1 MENSHAMFKMIEAA
15 IGRYFLKYVFLNL
28 LQNYRNHLFC
38 TLFLVKF
45 QASKPVTL
53 SIETP
58 TQVVSCEYCEM
69 FKNSFFIEHLR
80 WLLLKS

>member
-58 TQVVSCEYCEM
+58 TQWFLVNIVKC
-69 FKNSFFIEHLR
+69 LR
-80 WLLLKS
+80 TAFL